1 MVNNTVDIKT
11 LQDTVARHELILTS
25 LQKHAEEQKRWN
37 ENTSQTLQDLA
48 RQMNAISVYLGIDES
63 CEVLAQQENAD
74 TMTYQ
79 VLDKMPTPNDP
90 RINVDNGDEEFDKQQ
105 IQTIQN
111 IEGFVSHKD
120 EAMMHPQSEEMTL
133 VLPMTKVQS
142 FSKLLHLLHI
152 YVVDAQRRSIGMF
165 AKAYGYWVLSHMLQ
179 ELGVGRVLTDHNICF
194 DPGGKYIVGGAGI
207 IFSLKFSNISVV
219 ANNLQYATQIVF
231 NEKGIKQNFSKM
243 ECMNIGATELY
254 PYDAADIEDM
264 LVKMS
269 EWFKARQIFD
279 SHGNLTVEVDVVT
292 SNGIKTRAVV
302 PSGASTGIYE
312 TLELRDGGSDYL
324 GKGVSKVVENVD
336 TIFDPTL
343 VGKDPSEQTAIDNFR
358 VQQLYET
365 QKERSWC
372 KQRLGANG
380 SQLSWNRNYAAK
392 DIKFGVE
399 ARALMLKGVEELADV
414 VRVTMGPKGCNVVI
428 EQNFGDPKVTK
439 NSVTVATSIE
449 FKDKVKNVG
458 ASSMKQ
464 IASATNDVAGDGT
477 ICVTVLT
484 RAIFT
489 EGCKSIAAGMNA
501 MEPRRGITIAVDTVV
516 TNLTSRARMISTSEE
531 LAQVGTISNLNVILK
546 VLELALK
553 RQGPLPIVAEV
564 IESEALATLIL
575 NKLRV
580 GIKVCAIKAVD
591 FGENKKASLHDL
603 VALTGGEVITEEL
616 KMNLEDKVLSLE
628 EGNVMNRKVWDLFVI

>member
-1 MVNNTVDIKT
+1 M
-11 LQDTVARHELILTS
+11 S
-25 LQKHAEEQKRWN
+25 
-37 ENTSQTLQDLA
+37 
-48 RQMNAISVYLGIDES
+48 
-63 CEVLAQQENAD
+63 
-74 TMTYQ
+74 
-79 VLDKMPTPNDP
+79 TPKDP
-90 RINVDNGDEEFDKQQ
+90 QIIVDNGDEEFDKQQ

-133 VLPMTKVQS
+133 VLPTTKIQS

-165 AKAYGYWVLSHMLQ
+165 AKAYGYWVLSHLLQ

-194 DPGGKYIVGGAGI
+194 DPGGKSIVGGAGI

-219 ANNLQYATQIVF
+219 ANNLHYATQIVF
-231 NEKGIKQNFSKM
+231 SEKGVKQNFSKM

-279 SHGNLTVEVDVVT
+279 IHGNLTVEVDVVT
-292 SNGIKTRAVV
+292 SNGIKARVVV

-312 TLELRDGGSDYL
+312 TLELRDGGSDYI
-324 GKGVSKVVENVD
+324 GKGVSKVENVN

-343 VGKDPSEQTAIDNFR
+343 VGKDPSEQTVIDNFR

-365 QKERSWC
+365 QKVRGWC

-392 DIKFGVE
+392 DIKFWVE

-414 VRVTMGPKGCNVVI
+414 VRVIMGPKGCNVVI
-428 EQNFGDPKVTK
+428 EQNFGAPKVTK
-439 NSVTVATSIE
+439 DSVTVATSIE

-477 ICVTVLT
+477 TCVTVLT
-484 RAIFT
+484 IAIFT
-489 EGCKSIAAGMNA
+489 EGCESIAAGMNV

-516 TNLTSRARMISTSEE
+516 TNLKSRARMIRTSEE
-531 LAQVGTISNLNVILK
+531 LSQVGTISNLNVVLK

-553 RQGPLPIVAEV
+553 RQRLLLIVAEV

-575 NKLRV
+575 NKFRV
-580 GIKVCAIKAVD
+580 GIKVCAIKAPG
-591 FGENKKASLHDL
+591 FGKNKKASLHDL
-603 VALTGGEVITEEL
+603 VALTGGEVISEEL
-616 KMNLEDKVLSLE
+616 KMNREDKVLSLK
-628 EGNVMNRKVWDLFVI
+628 EGNVMNLKVWDLFVI

>member
-1 MVNNTVDIKT
+1 
-11 LQDTVARHELILTS
+11 
-25 LQKHAEEQKRWN
+25 
-37 ENTSQTLQDLA
+37 
-48 RQMNAISVYLGIDES
+48 
-63 CEVLAQQENAD
+63 
-74 TMTYQ
+74 
-79 VLDKMPTPNDP
+79 
-90 RINVDNGDEEFDKQQ
+90 
-105 IQTIQN
+105 
-111 IEGFVSHKD
+111 
-120 EAMMHPQSEEMTL
+120 
-133 VLPMTKVQS
+133 
-142 FSKLLHLLHI
+142 
-152 YVVDAQRRSIGMF
+152 
-165 AKAYGYWVLSHMLQ
+165 
-179 ELGVGRVLTDHNICF
+179 
-194 DPGGKYIVGGAGI
+194 
-207 IFSLKFSNISVV
+207 
-219 ANNLQYATQIVF
+219 
-231 NEKGIKQNFSKM
+231 M

-449 FKDKVKNVG
+449 FKDKVKNVS

>member
-1 MVNNTVDIKT
+1 MVNNTEDIKT

-37 ENTSQTLQDLA
+37 ENT
-48 RQMNAISVYLGIDES
+48 RIDES
-63 CEVLAQQENAD
+63 CEVLAQQENTD

-105 IQTIQN
+105 IQTIQS

-133 VLPMTKVQS
+133 VLPMTK
-142 FSKLLHLLHI
+142 
-152 YVVDAQRRSIGMF
+152 
-165 AKAYGYWVLSHMLQ
+165 
-179 ELGVGRVLTDHNICF
+179 
-194 DPGGKYIVGGAGI
+194 
-207 IFSLKFSNISVV
+207 
-219 ANNLQYATQIVF
+219 
-231 NEKGIKQNFSKM
+231 
-243 ECMNIGATELY
+243 
-254 PYDAADIEDM
+254 
-264 LVKMS
+264 
-269 EWFKARQIFD
+269 IFD

-516 TNLTSRARMISTSEE
+516 TNLTSRARMISTSEDTRVSFE
-531 LAQVGTISNLNVILK
+531 ET
-546 VLELALK
+546 
-553 RQGPLPIVAEV
+553 RPLPIVAEV